1 MANHSS
7 AKKRIRR
14 NDRRA
19 VINTDRLSRIRTFVK
34 KVEVAVASGDK
45 EQAKAAFLVAMPE
58 LHRGASRGVMH
69 ANTVA
74 RKTSRLAAMIKK
86 M

>member
-1 MANHSS
+1 MANHHS

-14 NDRRA
+14 NTRRA
-19 VINTDRLSRIRTFVK
+19 VINNDRISRIRTFVK
-34 KVEVAVASGDK
+34 KVEAAVAAGDK
-45 EQAKAAFLVAMPE
+45 EQAQAAFLVAMPE
-58 LHRGASRGVMH
+58 LHRGASKGAMH
-69 ANTVA
+69 RNTVA